1 MPEAV
6 IVDAIRTPI
15 GRALKGS
22 LAPLRPDETLA
33 YVIDQVLERN
43 PDVDPASV
51 EEVIA
56 GCGQP
61 QGLQANNIARIAV
74 LLSDKLG
81 QETSGSTISRYCSSG
96 LDAIRVA
103 ANNVAA
109 GQGDTYVAAGV
120 EFVSSYNGAQEAA
133 RPEDQH
139 EQLQGERRSPGRV
152 HRDGPH
158 RRERR
163 RALRR
168 LARAAGRVRPALPG
182 ARGGRAA
189 GRGLRSRDR
198 PGERERHR
206 GQPRTTGR
214 ARPPRWRSSRTLPP
228 AFKEDGTV
236 TAGNSC
242 PLNDGAAAAIV
253 MSDARAGGARP
264 HAARPDRHRRHLG
277 QRARVHGRRAD
288 RCGQEGARSAPA

>member
-74 LLSDKLG
+74 LLSDRLG
-81 QETSGSTISRYCSSG
+81 QETAGSTISRYCSSG

-109 GQGDTYVAAGV
+109 GQGHTYVAAGV
-120 EFVSSYNGAQEAA
+120 EFVSSYNGAQEATRPRGPA
-133 RPEDQH
+133 RAAT
-139 EQLQGERRSPGRV
+139 GKRRPSGRV
-152 HRDGPH
+152 HRDGPD

-163 RALRR
+163 GALRR
-168 LARAAGRVRPALPG
+168 LA
-182 ARGGRAA
+182 
-189 GRGLRSRDR
+189 
-198 PGERERHR
+198 
-206 GQPRTTGR
+206 
-214 ARPPRWRSSRTLPP
+214 
-228 AFKEDGTV
+228 
-236 TAGNSC
+236 
-242 PLNDGAAAAIV
+242 
-253 MSDARAGGARP
+253 
-264 HAARPDRHRRHLG
+264 
-277 QRARVHGRRAD
+277 
-288 RCGQEGARSAPA
+288 

>member
-6 IVDAIRTPI
+6 IVDAVRTPI

-22 LAPLRPDETLA
+22 LASLRPDETLA

-74 LLSDKLG
+74 LLSDRLD
-81 QETSGSTISRYCSSG
+81 QETAGSTISRYCSSG

-109 GQGDTYVAAGV
+109 GQGHTYVAAGV

-139 EQLQGERRSPGRV
+139 EQLQGTNG
-152 HRDGPH
+152 
-158 RRERR
+158 
-163 RALRR
+163 
-168 LARAAGRVRPALPG
+168 
-182 ARGGRAA
+182 
-189 GRGLRSRDR
+189 
-198 PGERERHR
+198 
-206 GQPRTTGR
+206 
-214 ARPPRWRSSRTLPP
+214 
-228 AFKEDGTV
+228 
-236 TAGNSC
+236 
-242 PLNDGAAAAIV
+242 
-253 MSDARAGGARP
+253 
-264 HAARPDRHRRHLG
+264 RPDAFIAMGLTAENVAER
-277 QRARVHGRRAD
+277 
-288 RCGQEGARSAPA
+288 